1 VPERY
6 APAGP
11 LALAFLAVTEER
23 YADAL
28 DRLEQA
34 LALSAD
40 GQRDLA
46 RRLAVRIAL
55 DGPQE
60 LRARAEVIAESAG

>member
-1 VPERY
+1 MPERY

-34 LALSAD
+34 LALSPD

-55 DGPQE
+55 DGPPG
-60 LRARAEVIAESAG
+60 LRARAKVIAESAG